1 MEEKNL
7 VPVQEPEKAAELIVV
22 SQLPVIEEQLIRIKS
37 RVDETVAEVLA
48 LEVTEDTVTTIKKKR
63 AELNKIATEFEDRR
77 KEVKK
82 AVLAPYEKFEATY
95 KECVIDAF
103 KTADAELKTRIAV
116 VEDGVKNRKQEEV
129 VAYFIE
135 YAESLNLDFVTYDD
149 MKVKVTMSDSVKKL
163 KEQVKATL
171 DKISAD
177 ITMIATMP
185 DADEIMAEY
194 KRHYDAALAVTT
206 VSNRHKAIEEEKR
219 RAEERRKAEEARAE
233 AERRAREVLEAQ
245 KKAEAEAMPQNA
257 STSPVE
263 SVSAPVA
270 QKPTEDGN
278 GGEMKFTE
286 PVEQF
291 SATFTVYGSIEE
303 LKSIKNYL
311 KERGIRYECE

>member
-7 VPVQEPEKAAELIVV
+7 VPVQEPENAAELIVV

-129 VAYFIE
+129 VAYFTE

-219 RAEERRKAEEARAE
+219 RA
-233 AERRAREVLEAQ
+233 REVLEAQ

>member
-1 MEEKNL
+1 MENDLIEIK
-7 VPVQEPEKAAELIVV
+7 ECDTADKLIVV

-37 RVDETVAEVLA
+37 RVDETISEVLA

-129 VAYFIE
+129 VAYFTE
-135 YAESLNLDFVTYDD
+135 YAENLSLDFVTYDD
-149 MKVKVTMSDSVKKL
+149 MKVKVTMSDSTKKL
-163 KEQVKATL
+163 KEQVKTTL

-185 DADEIMAEY
+185 DADEIMTEY
-194 KRHYDAALAVTT
+194 KRKYDAALAVTT

-219 RAEERRKAEEARAE
+219 RAEERRNAEEARSE
-233 AERRAREVLEAQ
+233 AERRAGEVLEAQ
-245 KKAEAEAMPQNA
+245 KKADSEAIPQNA
-257 STSPVE
+257 SISPIV
-263 SVSAPVA
+263 SVGAPVA

-278 GGEMKFTE
+278 GGEMKLE
-286 PVEQF
+286 DPAEQF
-291 SATFTVYGSIEE
+291 SATFTVYGSIED
-303 LKSIKNYL
+303 LKSIRNYL